1 MNKSSVHK
9 ILLSVLKQ
17 PAKVM
22 LLVLCTALLFNIS
35 CKSKK
40 QLQQTPIVQ
49 TEDTIQGKCRLN
61 FKTSKVLTKH
71 IKESE
76 LQYNTIYAKADVET
90 SIDGEDH
97 NLDIRVRGRKDS
109 AIWISIQAVGLVDIA
124 KLLITRD
131 SVKMVVYVK
140 KQYFK
145 GDFNYINQMLNADLD
160 FDLIQA
166 ALFGNSADFDDDD
179 SKLKPS
185 ADRTNCHYLLSTV
198 RKRKLKRIT
207 SGIDSLKRSLQTMTL
222 DPETFKIIQNDFEDA
237 TTNRSFHANYDK
249 FSAKD
254 SVFAPHHVNIEI
266 KAEKK
271 ITLKINYVRI
281 EINQPQKF
289 TLSIPKNYD
298 PIPVQVRK
306 DPPR

>member
-1 MNKSSVHK
+1 MIKKQYISV
-9 ILLSVLKQ
+9 SVISIF
-17 PAKVM
+17 VIM
-22 LLVLCTALLFNIS
+22 LFMMS

-40 QLQQTPIVQ
+40 HAQQVAIPVQ
-49 TEDTIQGKCRLN
+49 VEDTIGKCRLT
-61 FKTSKVLTKH
+61 FKTAKALSKH
-71 IKESE
+71 IKENE
-76 LQYNTIYAKADVET
+76 LKYNWIYAKADVQT
-90 SIDGEDH
+90 LIDEEDH

-109 AIWISIQAVGLVDIA
+109 AIWISIQAVGLIDIA

-145 GDFNYINQMLNADLD
+145 GDFNYINQLLNADLD

-179 SKLKPS
+179 SKMKPVV
-185 ADRTNCHYLLSTV
+185 DRENCHYLLSTE
-198 RKRKLKRIT
+198 RKRKLRRIT
-207 SGIDSLKRSLQTMTL
+207 SGQDSLKRSLQTMRL
-222 DPETFKIIQNDFEDA
+222 NPANYKIINNDFEDVS
-237 TTNRSFHANYDK
+237 TSRSFHAKYDN
-249 FSAKD
+249 FLAAD

-281 EINQPQKF
+281 EINQPQK
-289 TLSIPKNYD
+289 LMLNIPKNYERI
-298 PIPVQVRK
+298 PIKKEKP
-306 DPPR
+306 